1 MSPAN
6 EIVFT
11 GDYDDLIDEPITMN
25 DGTLE
30 IYTRGHNVVTTSHL
44 QNPVTLSVVSVAG
57 ITYASYVL
65 QPGET
70 VETPVRPGVYIVNRK
85 KLLVKP

>member
-1 MSPAN
+1 
-6 EIVFT
+6 
-11 GDYDDLIDEPITMN
+11 MN
-25 DGTLE
+25 DGSLE

-44 QNPVTLSVVSVAG
+44 QNPVTITVVSVAG
-57 ITYASYVL
+57 IMYANYEL